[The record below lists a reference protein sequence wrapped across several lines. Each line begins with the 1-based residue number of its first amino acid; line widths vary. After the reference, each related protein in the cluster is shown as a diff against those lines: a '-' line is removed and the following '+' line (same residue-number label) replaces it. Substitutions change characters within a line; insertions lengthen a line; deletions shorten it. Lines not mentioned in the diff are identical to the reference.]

1 MRKVRH
7 LGEKGKSPGNFWEGR
22 RQRRSSWE
30 PGFTSF
36 RGQTLTG
43 GPTRLAPPSKDGV
56 GGFKGYRLCRRPL
69 LNQVQVILCDLYNCV
84 VIR

>member
-22 RQRRSSWE
+22 RHEAEPWE

-36 RGQTLTG
+36 RGQILTG
-43 GPTRLAPPSKDGV
+43 DSTRLAPPSKDGV

-69 LNQVQVILCDLYNCV
+69 LNQVLAIFCDL
-84 VIR
+84 